1 MITTALSRVAD
12 QAEVKSLNPMKMV
25 LFALTA
31 NIKATVIIAF
41 AITLKFLE
49 VVLRKQALVVVTAL
63 VIVS

>member
-1 MITTALSRVAD
+1 MTALSRVAD

-31 NIKATVIIAF
+31 DIKATVIIAI

-49 VVLRKQALVVVTAL
+49 VVLRKQALVEVTAL

>member
-31 NIKATVIIAF
+31 DIKATVIIAI

-49 VVLRKQALVVVTAL
+49 VVLRKQALVEVTAL